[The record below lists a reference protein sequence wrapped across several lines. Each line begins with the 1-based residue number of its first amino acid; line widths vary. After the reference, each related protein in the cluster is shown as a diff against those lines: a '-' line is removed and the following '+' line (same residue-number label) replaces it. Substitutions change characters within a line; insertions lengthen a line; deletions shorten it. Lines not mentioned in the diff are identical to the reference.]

1 MDVHYTRQ
9 VTVSIVMK
17 IISYLVIK
25 AFYFKLIKNYLLEYN
40 EFMTFI
46 HIKFFRSTN
55 MKQIIAFLLAILP
68 TFSFADYW
76 PERVL
81 EAIDVKQA
89 AFCNISGSY
98 NTEALKARNS
108 RNQIK
113 MKRVRDE
120 RAENLTAIIPDQK
133 FTDWVV
139 MIKEVELLEDGTASF
154 TSYLN
159 CDVELSTDRKID
171 IENRI
176 RPDSLIFKQLGQ
188 VDLHDFV
195 LVSGSFT
202 RAFEGEDVYTKTDG
216 EETIQDLKVDYKI
229 KVDSLVRF
237 D

>member
-1 MDVHYTRQ
+1 
-9 VTVSIVMK
+9 MK
-17 IISYLVIK
+17 LVIC
-25 AFYFKLIKNYLLEYN
+25 
-40 EFMTFI
+40 
-46 HIKFFRSTN
+46 
-55 MKQIIAFLLAILP
+55 FLLAIAPGFAL
-68 TFSFADYW
+68 ADYW
-76 PERVL
+76 PERVV

-154 TSYLN
+154 TSRLN
-159 CDVELSTDRKID
+159 CAVELSTDRKIED
-171 IENRI
+171 ENKI
-176 RPDSLIFKQLGQ
+176 KPDSLIFKQLGQ
-188 VDLHDFV
+188 VDLNDFV

-216 EETIQDLKVDYKI
+216 EEKIQDL
-229 KVDSLVRF
+229 
-237 D
+237 

>member
-1 MDVHYTRQ
+1 
-9 VTVSIVMK
+9 MK
-17 IISYLVIK
+17 
-25 AFYFKLIKNYLLEYN
+25 KL
-40 EFMTFI
+40 
-46 HIKFFRSTN
+46 
-55 MKQIIAFLLAILP
+55 IAFLLATIP

-76 PERVL
+76 PERVI

-98 NTEALKARNS
+98 NNEALKARNS

-133 FTDWVV
+133 FVDWVI
-139 MIKEVELLEDGTASF
+139 MIKEVELLQDGTASF

-159 CDVELSTDRKID
+159 CDVELSTDRKVD
-171 IENRI
+171 FENRI
-176 RPDSLIFKQLGQ
+176 KPDSLIFKQLGQ

-195 LVSGSFT
+195 LVSGRFT

-216 EETIQDLKVDYKI
+216 QEKIQDLKVDYKI
-229 KVDSLVRF
+229 TVDSLVRF
-237 D
+237 E